1 MCSSDSQR
9 SLDRLLVFNLAT
21 DVDHPVLGF
30 TSDWLRSLAPL
41 AGAIDVVTM
50 WSGRFDL
57 PANVQVHSVGKE
69 RGLSEARRAVE
80 FYRILGSLLRRHR
93 YDACFAHMMPLFAVM
108 GAPLLRAHRVPTT
121 LWYTHGATPPLLR
134 LAERLVDRVVTSSSE
149 TMKVPSRKLEVIG
162 HAIDLDA
169 FRPLPTDRSG
179 DDPFTVITVGRVA
192 PIKRVEVMIEALAAV
207 APTLPPPGTRLRI
220 VGPVDE
226 ADLDYAARLSDRAR
240 ALGVGALVEFAGP
253 VARAD
258 VAAEYAAADV
268 AINLTPSG
276 AFDKA
281 ALEAMACGLPLVT
294 SNPDLIGEIAAEDE
308 RLALPAPEAAPLAA
322 ALRYI
327 HSMTAEE
334 RRDLGARLRT
344 KMQDHA
350 LDSIP
355 QRLLAAMPRRV
366 PEAVQS

>member
-1 MCSSDSQR
+1 MCSSDTRR

-30 TSDWLRSLAPL
+30 TSDWLRGLAPL

-69 RGLSEARRAVE
+69 RGRSEARRAVE

-121 LWYTHGATPPLLR
+121 LWYAHGATPPLLR

-149 TMKVPSRKLEVIG
+149 TMKVPSRKLVVIG
-162 HAIDLDA
+162 QAIDLDA
-169 FRPLPTDRSG
+169 FRPLSADPVGR
-179 DDPFTVITVGRVA
+179 PFTIITVGRIA
-192 PIKRVEVMIEALAAV
+192 PIKRLDVMIDALAAL
-207 APTLPPPGTRLRI
+207 APTLPPPGARLRL

-226 ADLDYAARLSDRAR
+226 TDRDYAAGLEARAR
-240 ALGVGALVEFAGP
+240 SLGVGALVEFTGP
-253 VARAD
+253 VARGD
-258 VAAEYAAADV
+258 IAAEYAAADV
-268 AINLTPSG
+268 AVNLCPSG

-281 ALEAMACGLPLVT
+281 ALEAMACGVPLVT
-294 SNPDLIGEIAAEDE
+294 SNPDLIAEIAAGDE
-308 RLALPAPEAAPLAA
+308 RLAIPAAEAAPLAA
-322 ALRYI
+322 ALRYV
-327 HSMTAEE
+327 HDLPAKQ
-334 RRDLGARLRT
+334 RRDLGARLRA
-344 KMQDHA
+344 KVQDHA
-350 LDSIP
+350 LSTFPD
-355 QRLLAAMPRRV
+355 RLLAAMPRRV
-366 PEAVQS
+366 PEPVRS